1 MTPAQFGPFTI
12 VDGAVILFVLLVA
25 WNGYR
30 TGFLIEVAGLARI
43 AAAVFAAAR
52 FYSIPA
58 AWLSAN
64 TQLPLALANLIGF
77 IAVFVVTQV
86 LVSIVYAF
94 TVYPAVNFLHRVP
107 GLGGIDRVLGIV
119 PAAVQAL
126 FWAAL
131 ALTALLLLPT
141 SAQVRTQI
149 TQSALGNALVV
160 DLSSLEPKL
169 QALLGNAAQSTLLYL
184 TPPATPTEGNV
195 QLHFPPDLRLTT
207 DAPAEQTMVAYVN
220 AQRTQRGLA
229 AYVNAQRTQRGLAA
243 LRSDPTLTAVA
254 RAHSTDMFRRSY
266 FSHNTPD
273 GLTPFDRMHAAG
285 ITYTSAGENIAYAPN
300 VNIADTGL
308 MNSPEHRAN
317 ILNPLFTRLGV
328 GIVSGGLFEEMFT
341 QDFAD

>member
-1 MTPAQFGPFTI
+1 MTVPQLGAVTI
-12 VDGAVILFVLLVA
+12 IDGAVVLFVLLVA

-229 AYVNAQRTQRGLAA
+229 A

-341 QDFAD
+341 QDFAN

>member
-86 LVSIVYAF
+86 LVSVVYAF

-131 ALTALLLLPT
+131 ALTTLLLLPT

-207 DAPAEQTMVAYVN
+207 DAPAEQTMV
-220 AQRTQRGLA
+220 

-341 QDFAD
+341 QDFAN

>member
-1 MTPAQFGPFTI
+1 MPPAHLGPLTI
-12 VDGAVILFVLLVA
+12 IDGAVILFVLLVA

-52 FYSIPA
+52 FFSLPA

-64 TQLPLALANLIGF
+64 TQLPLALANLTGF
-77 IAVFVVTQV
+77 IAIFAVTQV
-86 LVSIVYAF
+86 LLSIVYAF
-94 TVYPAVNFLHRVP
+94 TVYPAVNALHKIP
-107 GLGGIDRVLGIV
+107 GLGGIDHLLGIV

-131 ALTALLLLPT
+131 ALSALLLLPI
-141 SAQVRTQI
+141 SPPFQTQI
-149 TQSALGNALVV
+149 TQSTFGNALVV

-169 QALLGNAAQSTLLYL
+169 QALLGNAARNTLLYI
-184 TPPATPTEGNV
+184 TPPATPTEGTV
-195 QLHFPPDLRLTT
+195 QLHFPPNLRLTT
-207 DAPAEQTMVAYVN
+207 DGPAEQTMFAYVN
-220 AQRTQRGLA
+220 TQRTQRGL
-229 AYVNAQRTQRGLAA
+229 LA
-243 LRSDPTLTAVA
+243 LRLDPTLTSVA
-254 RAHSTDMFRRSY
+254 RTHSTDMFQRSY

-273 GLTPFDRMHAAG
+273 GRTPFDRMQAAG

-317 ILNPLFTRLGV
+317 ILNPQFTRIGV

-341 QDFAD
+341 QDFAG

>member
-1 MTPAQFGPFTI
+1 
-12 VDGAVILFVLLVA
+12 
-25 WNGYR
+25 
-30 TGFLIEVAGLARI
+30 
-43 AAAVFAAAR
+43 
-52 FYSIPA
+52 
-58 AWLSAN
+58 
-64 TQLPLALANLIGF
+64 
-77 IAVFVVTQV
+77 
-86 LVSIVYAF
+86 VYAF

-131 ALTALLLLPT
+131 ALTTLLLLPT

-207 DAPAEQTMVAYVN
+207 DAPAEQTMV
-220 AQRTQRGLA
+220 

-341 QDFAD
+341 QDFAN

>member
-1 MTPAQFGPFTI
+1 MTPAQLGPFTI

-229 AYVNAQRTQRGLAA
+229 A

-341 QDFAD
+341 QDFAN

>member
-1 MTPAQFGPFTI
+1 MTVPQLGAVTI
-12 VDGAVILFVLLVA
+12 IDGAVVLFVLLVA

-107 GLGGIDRVLGIV
+107 GLGGIDHLLGIV

-131 ALTALLLLPT
+131 ALTALLLLPI
-141 SAQVRTQI
+141 SAQFRTQI
-149 TQSALGNALVV
+149 TQSTLGNALVV

-184 TPPATPTEGNV
+184 TPPATPTEGTV

-207 DAPAEQTMVAYVN
+207 DAPAEQTMFAYVN
-220 AQRTQRGLA
+220 T
-229 AYVNAQRTQRGLAA
+229 QRTQRGLAA
-243 LRSDPTLTAVA
+243 LRSDPSLVAVA

-317 ILNPLFTRLGV
+317 ILDPRFTRLGV